1 METEQRKFIR
11 LLPQDLT
18 FAVIRPHFSNLG
30 KVKDIS
36 RGGMAYEY
44 IFNETQNTGDAEI
57 DIFLS
62 GDSFYLP
69 RIPSK
74 IIYDTK
80 IVEKFQS
87 VETRRCGVQFR
98 DLTEE
103 QAAELDLF
111 LKSHTTGTA

>member
-11 LLPQDLT
+11 LMPQDST
-18 FAVIRPHFSNLG
+18 FAVFRPDFTKLG

-36 RGGMAYEY
+36 LGGLVFEY
-44 IFNETQNTGDAEI
+44 ILNETQNTGYAEI

-62 GDSFYLP
+62 GDGFYMS

-74 IIYDTK
+74 IIYDTNIGEEHRTVK
-80 IVEKFQS
+80 
-87 VETRRCGVQFR
+87 TRRCGVQFG

-103 QAAELDLF
+103 QAANLDFF
-111 LKSHTTGTA
+111 LKNHTTGTA

>member
-1 METEQRKFIR
+1 
-11 LLPQDLT
+11 
-18 FAVIRPHFSNLG
+18 
-30 KVKDIS
+30 
-36 RGGMAYEY
+36 MAYEY
-44 IFNETQNTGDAEI
+44 ILFETKNTGYVDI

-62 GDSFYLP
+62 SHSFYLP

-80 IVEKFQS
+80 IVEKFQN

-103 QAAELDLF
+103 QAANLELL
-111 LKSHTTGTA
+111 LKNHTTGTT

>member
-1 METEQRKFIR
+1 
-11 LLPQDLT
+11 
-18 FAVIRPHFSNLG
+18 LG

-36 RGGMAYEY
+36 RGGMALEY
-44 IFNETQNTGDAEI
+44 VLIETQYGGSSEI

-74 IIYDTK
+74 IIYDIK
-80 IVEKFQS
+80 IVEKFRS
-87 VETRRCGVQFR
+87 LETRRCGVQFG

-103 QAAELDLF
+103 QAANLDFF
-111 LKSHTTGTA
+111 LKNHTTGTA